1 MLVRSK
7 IYHANELSID
17 FSRYDVRECRCIG
30 PLLNAKRNE
39 LLCCLNGLMR
49 EPYKI
54 ARDDRILSVTI
65 EYGLGIPP
73 GEGSAVATAECPI
86 SPELAYWVAAN
97 RIDPVPLQRKQLLGI
112 VVRNLLVLARRN
124 AAL

>member
-17 FSRYDVRECRCIG
+17 FSRYDIRECRCIG

-39 LLCCLNGLMR
+39 PLCCLNGLMR

-65 EYGLGIPP
+65 EYGLGI
-73 GEGSAVATAECPI
+73 
-86 SPELAYWVAAN
+86 L
-97 RIDPVPLQRKQLLGI
+97 
-112 VVRNLLVLARRN
+112 LARGAQSQTRSVQYLRSLHTEWQQTVSTLCLYN
-124 AAL
+124 ANSCFGLS